1 MHNGKFATK
10 VASKKSKT
18 QRKLQEYKKRRTKV
32 MMIDPPIDKLIKH
45 AECRYAL
52 TVAVAKRTREL
63 VTSESDYLEKSG
75 LKPISL
81 ACKEIY
87 EDKIKIVR
95 D

>member
-1 MHNGKFATK
+1 
-10 VASKKSKT
+10 
-18 QRKLQEYKKRRTKV
+18 

-52 TVAVAKRTREL
+52 TVAVASTREL
-63 VTSESDYLEKSG
+63 VTSESDYLAKSG
-75 LKPISL
+75 MKPISL